1 MTEQKQWT
9 EWTAMQVLAGIKWYG
24 ENFANM
30 NGVQKRKV
38 ATRIAKMLEENP
50 SAALVVQQQ
59 MQENPHDPIL
69 GDIARAQ
76 INLRQK
82 KFLRQ
87 QGEKVSGGAAVAV
100 QAPSEQFGLLQY
112 CQEAVKHYWGKLSAN
127 IKDMAVKVTQR

>member
-1 MTEQKQWT
+1 MTEQGQRT
-9 EWTAMQVLAGIKWYG
+9 TMQILGGIKWYN

-30 NGVQKRKV
+30 NGVQKLEV
-38 ATRIAKMLEENP
+38 ARRIAEMLEQNP

-69 GDIARAQ
+69 SDITRAQ
-76 INLRQK
+76 NNLRQE

-100 QAPSEQFGLLQY
+100 QAPSEQFGLLKY
-112 CQEAVKHYWGKLSAN
+112 CHESVKHYWSKLSTN
-127 IKDMAVKVTQR
+127 IKDMAAKVTQR